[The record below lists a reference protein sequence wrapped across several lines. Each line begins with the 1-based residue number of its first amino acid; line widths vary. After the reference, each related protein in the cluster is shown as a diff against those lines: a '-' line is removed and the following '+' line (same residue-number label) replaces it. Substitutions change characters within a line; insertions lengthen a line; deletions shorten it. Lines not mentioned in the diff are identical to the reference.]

1 MEIPQRDEIILMSSF
16 ANSLLLVSPLNL
28 GVLPLLARISATL
41 FFFSENP
48 DPELDRGESPG
59 PNIINQSIKNHLSS
73 INQSINQSIKQPIF
87 EKVKNFYI
95 FWLTINDP

>member
-1 MEIPQRDEIILMSSF
+1 MEIPQRDEIILISSF

-59 PNIINQSIKNHLSS
+59 PNIINQSIKNHLLSS
-73 INQSINQSIKQPIF
+73 INQSINQATNLRKGQKF
-87 EKVKNFYI
+87 LYFLV
-95 FWLTINDP
+95 ND

>member
-1 MEIPQRDEIILMSSF
+1 MEIPQRDEIILISSF

-59 PNIINQSIKNHLSS
+59 PNIINQSIKNH
-73 INQSINQSIKQPIF
+73 QSINQASNQSSKRSKISIF
-87 EKVKNFYI
+87 SG
-95 FWLTINDP
+95 